1 MRRVVVTGL
10 GAVTPVGNT
19 VADTWASLLA
29 GKHGIAPI
37 TKFDTADYKATLA
50 AEVKGFDPLL
60 TMDRSFVRR
69 NDPFCLF
76 AVAASVEAMEDAGLA
91 GKIDPERLGV
101 YFSSGIGGL
110 SSLCGEYDKLRSKG
124 PRRVSPY
131 TITMMM
137 PNDAAGEISIRHGA
151 KGPSMGFTSAC
162 ASSTHALGEAYR
174 AIAHGY
180 ADAII
185 AGGSEATITE
195 IATAGFANCMALA
208 STDDP
213 DRASIPFDAERSGFV
228 MGEGGACLILEEYE
242 HAKARGAKIYAEF
255 CGYGATSDA
264 FHITAPDDEATQS
277 ARDIRM
283 AYEQAGAD
291 GSEAVYINAHGTS
304 TPLNDKTETI
314 AIKKALGEE
323 LARKAVISST
333 KSMTGHML
341 GAAGATEA
349 VATVLALYHGV
360 VPPTVGLQNPDPECD
375 LDYCPNV
382 KREMSIDLALSSSL
396 GFGGH
401 NGCIAFRRAEG

>member
-10 GAVTPVGNT
+10 GAVTPVGNN

-29 GKHGIAPI
+29 GKHGIGPI
-37 TKFDTADYKATLA
+37 TKFDTTDYKATLA
-50 AEVKGFDPLL
+50 AEVKDFDPLL
-60 TMDRSFVRR
+60 TMDRAFVRR
-69 NDPFCLF
+69 NDPFCLY

-91 GKIDPERLGV
+91 GQIDPERLGV

-110 SSLCGEYDKLRSKG
+110 SSLCGEVTKLKDKG

-180 ADAII
+180 ADAIL

-208 STDDP
+208 STSDP

-228 MGEGGACLILEEYE
+228 MGEGGACLVLEEYE
-242 HAKARGAKIYAEF
+242 HAVARGAKIYCEM

-264 FHITAPDDEATQS
+264 HHITAPDDEAVQG
-277 ARDIRM
+277 ARAIRM
-283 AYEQAGAD
+283 AYEQSGVTSD
-291 GSEAVYINAHGTS
+291 HIYVNAHGTS
-304 TPLNDKTETI
+304 TPMNDKTETL
-314 AIKKALGEE
+314 AIKKALGED
-323 LARKAVISST
+323 LARKIVVSST

-349 VATVLALYHGV
+349 VASVLALYHGV
-360 VPPTVGLQNPDPECD
+360 VPPTVGLKVADPECD

-382 KREMSIDLALSSSL
+382 KREMDLDLVLSSSL

-401 NGCIAFRRAEG
+401 NGCIAFKKVEG

>member
-10 GAVTPVGNT
+10 GAVTPVGNN

-29 GKHGIAPI
+29 GKHGIGPI
-37 TKFDTADYKATLA
+37 TKFDTTDYKATLA
-50 AEVKGFDPLL
+50 AEVKDFDPLL
-60 TMDRSFVRR
+60 TMDRAFVRR
-69 NDPFCLF
+69 NDPFCLY

-91 GKIDPERLGV
+91 GQIDPERLGV

-110 SSLCGEYDKLRSKG
+110 SSLCGEFTKLKDKG

-180 ADAII
+180 ADAIL

-208 STDDP
+208 TTDDP

-228 MGEGGACLILEEYE
+228 MGEGGACLVLEEYE
-242 HAKARGAKIYAEF
+242 HAVARGAKIYCEM

-264 FHITAPDDEATQS
+264 HHITAPDDEAVQG
-277 ARDIRM
+277 ARAIRM
-283 AYEQAGAD
+283 AYEQSGVTSD
-291 GSEAVYINAHGTS
+291 HIYVNAHGTS
-304 TPLNDKTETI
+304 TPMNDKTETL
-314 AIKKALGEE
+314 AIKKALGED
-323 LARKAVISST
+323 LARKIVVSST

-349 VATVLALYHGV
+349 VASVLALYHGV
-360 VPPTVGLQNPDPECD
+360 VPPTVGLKVPDPECD

-382 KREMSIDLALSSSL
+382 KREMDLDLVLSSSL

-401 NGCIAFRRAEG
+401 NGCIAFKKVEG

>member
-10 GAVTPVGNT
+10 GAVTPVGNN

-29 GKHGIAPI
+29 GKHGIGPI
-37 TKFDTADYKATLA
+37 TKFDTTDYKATLA
-50 AEVKGFDPLL
+50 AEVKDFDPLL
-60 TMDRSFVRR
+60 TMDRAFVRR
-69 NDPFCLF
+69 NDPFCLY

-91 GKIDPERLGV
+91 GQIDPERLGV

-110 SSLCGEYDKLRSKG
+110 SSLCGEFTKLKDKG

-180 ADAII
+180 ADAIL

-208 STDDP
+208 TTDDP

-228 MGEGGACLILEEYE
+228 MGEGGACLVLEEYE
-242 HAKARGAKIYAEF
+242 HAVARGAKIYCEM

-264 FHITAPDDEATQS
+264 HHITAPDDEAVQG
-277 ARDIRM
+277 ARAICM
-283 AYEQAGAD
+283 AYEQSGVTSD
-291 GSEAVYINAHGTS
+291 HIYVNAHGTS
-304 TPLNDKTETI
+304 TPMNDKTETL
-314 AIKKALGEE
+314 AIKKALGED
-323 LARKAVISST
+323 LARKIVVSST

-349 VATVLALYHGV
+349 VASVLALYHGV
-360 VPPTVGLQNPDPECD
+360 VPPTVGLKVPDPECD

-382 KREMSIDLALSSSL
+382 KREMDLDLVLSSSL

-401 NGCIAFRRAEG
+401 NGCIAFKKVEG

>member
-10 GAVTPVGNT
+10 GAVTPVGNS
-19 VADTWASLLA
+19 VADTWDSLLA
-29 GKHGIAPI
+29 GRHGIAPI
-37 TKFDTADYKATLA
+37 TKFDTTDYKATLA
-50 AEVKGFDPLL
+50 AEVKNFDPLQ

-110 SSLCGEYDKLRSKG
+110 TSLCGEYDKLRSKG

-151 KGPSMGFTSAC
+151 QGPSMGFTSAC
-162 ASSTHALGEAYR
+162 ASSTHAIGEAYR

-185 AGGSEATITE
+185 AGGSEATINE
-195 IATAGFANCMALA
+195 IAVAGFANCMALA
-208 STDDP
+208 ATDDP
-213 DRASIPFDAERSGFV
+213 DRASIPFDAQRSGFV
-228 MGEGGACLILEEYE
+228 MGEGGACLILEEYD
-242 HAKARGAKIYAEF
+242 HAVARGAKIYAEL

-264 FHITAPDDEATQS
+264 HHITAPDPAGVQGGR
-277 ARDIRM
+277 AIRM
-283 AYEQAGAD
+283 AYEQSGVT
-291 GSEAVYINAHGTS
+291 GEHIYINAHGTS
-304 TPLNDKTETI
+304 TPMNDKTETA
-314 AIKKALGEE
+314 AIKLALGEE
-323 LARKAVISST
+323 LARKIVISST

-360 VPPTVGLQNPDPECD
+360 VPPTIGLQNPDPACD

-382 KREMSIDLALSSSL
+382 KREMAMDLAMSTSL

-401 NGCIAFRRAEG
+401 NGCIAFKKVEG

>member
-10 GAVTPVGNT
+10 GAVTPVGNN

-29 GKHGIAPI
+29 GKHGIGPI
-37 TKFDTADYKATLA
+37 TKFDTTDYKATLA
-50 AEVKGFDPLL
+50 AEVKDFDPLL
-60 TMDRSFVRR
+60 TMDRAFVRR
-69 NDPFCLF
+69 NDPFCLY

-91 GKIDPERLGV
+91 GQIDPERLGV

-110 SSLCGEYDKLRSKG
+110 SSLCGEFTKLKDKG

-180 ADAII
+180 ADAIL

-208 STDDP
+208 TTDDP

-228 MGEGGACLILEEYE
+228 MGEGGACLVLEEYE
-242 HAKARGAKIYAEF
+242 HAVARGAKIYCEM

-264 FHITAPDDEATQS
+264 HHITAPDDEAVQG
-277 ARDIRM
+277 ARAIRM
-283 AYEQAGAD
+283 AYEQSGVT
-291 GSEAVYINAHGTS
+291 SNHIYVNAHGTS
-304 TPLNDKTETI
+304 TPMNDKTETL
-314 AIKKALGEE
+314 AIKKALGED
-323 LARKAVISST
+323 LARKIVVSST

-349 VATVLALYHGV
+349 VASVLALYHGV
-360 VPPTVGLQNPDPECD
+360 VPPTVGLKVPDPECD

-382 KREMSIDLALSSSL
+382 KREMDLDLVLSSSL

-401 NGCIAFRRAEG
+401 NGCIAFKKVEG

>member
-10 GAVTPVGNT
+10 GAVTPVGNN

-29 GKHGIAPI
+29 GKHGIGPI
-37 TKFDTADYKATLA
+37 TKFDTTDYKATLA
-50 AEVKGFDPLL
+50 AEVKDFDPLL
-60 TMDRSFVRR
+60 TMDRAFVRR
-69 NDPFCLF
+69 NDPFCLY

-91 GKIDPERLGV
+91 GQIDPERLGV

-110 SSLCGEYDKLRSKG
+110 SSLCGEFTKLKDKG

-180 ADAII
+180 ADAIL

-208 STDDP
+208 TTDDP

-228 MGEGGACLILEEYE
+228 MGEGGACLVLEEYE
-242 HAKARGAKIYAEF
+242 HAVARGAKIYCEM

-264 FHITAPDDEATQS
+264 HHITAPDDEAVQG
-277 ARDIRM
+277 ARAIRM
-283 AYEQAGAD
+283 AYEQSGVTSD
-291 GSEAVYINAHGTS
+291 HIYVNAHGTS
-304 TPLNDKTETI
+304 TPMNDKTETM
-314 AIKKALGEE
+314 AIKKALGED
-323 LARKAVISST
+323 LARKIVVSST

-349 VATVLALYHGV
+349 VASVLALYHGV
-360 VPPTVGLQNPDPECD
+360 VPPTVGLKVADPECD

-382 KREMSIDLALSSSL
+382 KREMDLDLVLSSSL

-401 NGCIAFRRAEG
+401 NGCIAFKKVEG

>member
-1 MRRVVVTGL
+1 MRRVAVTGL
-10 GAVTPVGNT
+10 GAVTPVGNS

-37 TKFDTADYKATLA
+37 TKFYTTEYKAHLA
-50 AEVKGFDPLL
+50 AEVKNFDPSL
-60 TMDRSFVRR
+60 TMDRSFARR
-69 NDPFCLF
+69 NDPFCQF
-76 AVAASVEAMEDAGLA
+76 AVAVSVEAMADSGLA
-91 GKIDPERLGV
+91 GQIDPERLGV
-101 YFSSGIGGL
+101 YIASGIGGITT
-110 SSLCGEYDKLRSKG
+110 LCSEYSKIRDKG

-137 PNDAAGEISIRHGA
+137 PNDAPGEVSIRFGA

-185 AGGSEATITE
+185 AGGAEATITE
-195 IATAGFANCMALA
+195 IGLAGFSNCMALA
-208 STDDP
+208 TTDDP

-228 MGEGGACLILEEYE
+228 MGEGAACLILEEYE
-242 HAKARGAKIYAEF
+242 HAVARGAKIYAEL

-264 FHITAPDDEATQS
+264 HHITAPDPEGVQG
-277 ARDIRM
+277 ARAIRM
-283 AYEQAGAD
+283 AYEQSGVKGD
-291 GSEAVYINAHGTS
+291 KIYINAHGTS
-304 TPLNDKTETI
+304 TPMNDKTETA

-323 LARKAVISST
+323 LARKVVISST

-349 VATVLALYHGV
+349 VISVLALYNGV
-360 VPPTVGLQNPDPECD
+360 VPPTIGLQHPDPECD

-382 KREMSIDLALSSSL
+382 KREMDIDLVLSTSL

-401 NGCIAFRRAEG
+401 NGCIAFKKAEV

>member
-10 GAVTPVGNT
+10 GAVTPVGNN
-19 VADTWASLLA
+19 VPDTWASLLA
-29 GKHGIAPI
+29 GRHGIAPI
-37 TKFDTADYKATLA
+37 TKFDTTEYKAHLG
-50 AEVKGFDPLL
+50 AEVKDFDPTL

-69 NDPFCLF
+69 NDPFCLY
-76 AVAASVEAMEDAGLA
+76 AVAAAAEAMDDSGLA
-91 GKIDPERLGV
+91 GTIDPERLGV
-101 YFSSGIGGL
+101 YVASGIGGL
-110 SSLCGEYDKLRSKG
+110 TTLCAEYAKLKEKG

-137 PNDAAGEISIRHGA
+137 PNDAPGEISIRFGA
-151 KGPSMGFTSAC
+151 QGPSMGFTSAC

-174 AIAHGY
+174 AISYGF

-185 AGGSEATITE
+185 AGGAEATITE
-195 IATAGFANCMALA
+195 IGLAGFSNCMALA
-208 STDDP
+208 TTDDP
-213 DRASIPFDAERSGFV
+213 NRASIPFDKERGGFV
-228 MGEGGACLILEEYE
+228 MGEGAAILILEEYE
-242 HAKARGAKIYAEF
+242 HAKARGAKIYAEI

-264 FHITAPDDEATQS
+264 HHITAPDPEGTQG
-277 ARDIRM
+277 ARAIRM
-283 AYEQAGAD
+283 AYEQAGVD
-291 GSEAVYINAHGTS
+291 SEKIYINAHGTS
-304 TPLNDKTETI
+304 TPMNDKTETA

-349 VATVLALYHGV
+349 VVSVLAIQNGV
-360 VPPTVGLQNPDPECD
+360 VPPTIGLQTPDPECD

-382 KREMSIDLALSSSL
+382 KRDMEIDLALSTSL

-401 NGCIAFRRAEG
+401 NGCIAFKKVVD

>member
-1 MRRVVVTGL
+1 MRRVAVTGL
-10 GAVTPVGNT
+10 GAVTPVGNN
-19 VADTWASLLA
+19 VADTWASLTA

-37 TKFDTADYKATLA
+37 TKFDTADFKATLA
-50 AEVKGFDPLL
+50 AEVKDFDPLL

-76 AVAASVEAMEDAGLA
+76 AVAASVEAMEDSGLA
-91 GKIDPERLGV
+91 DHIDPERLGV

-110 SSLCGEYDKLRSKG
+110 SSLCTEYSKLRDKG

-162 ASSTHALGEAYR
+162 ASSTHAIGEAYR

-208 STDDP
+208 STTDP

-242 HAKARGAKIYAEF
+242 HAKARGAKIYAEL

-264 FHITAPDDEATQS
+264 HHITAPDPEGIQG
-277 ARDIRM
+277 ARAIRM
-283 AYEQAGAD
+283 AYEQSGVN
-291 GSEAVYINAHGTS
+291 SEKIYVNAHGTS
-304 TPLNDKTETI
+304 TPMNDKTET
-314 AIKKALGEE
+314 AALKAALGDE
-323 LARKAVISST
+323 LAHKIVVSST

-349 VATVLALYHGV
+349 VASVLALYHGV
-360 VPPTVGLQNPDPECD
+360 VPPTIGLQNADPDCD

-382 KREMSIDLALSSSL
+382 KREMALDLALSTSL

-401 NGCIAFRRAEG
+401 NGCIAFKKAED

>member
-19 VADTWASLLA
+19 AADTWASLVA

-37 TKFDTADYKATLA
+37 TKFDTTDYKATLA

-69 NDPFCLF
+69 NDPFCLY

-91 GKIDPERLGV
+91 GKIDLERLGV

-110 SSLCGEYDKLRSKG
+110 SSLCSEYDKLLSKG

-174 AIAHGY
+174 AIAYGY

-208 STDDP
+208 TTDDP
-213 DRASIPFDAERSGFV
+213 DRASIPFDVQRSGFV

-264 FHITAPDDEATQS
+264 HHITAPDDEATQS
-277 ARDIRM
+277 ARAIRM
-283 AYEQAGAD
+283 TYEQSGAT

-382 KREMSIDLALSSSL
+382 KREMAIDLALSSSL

-401 NGCIAFRRAEG
+401 NGCIAFKRVEG

>member
-10 GAVTPVGNT
+10 GAVTPVGNN

-29 GKHGIAPI
+29 GKHGIGPI
-37 TKFDTADYKATLA
+37 TKFDTTDYKATLA
-50 AEVKGFDPLL
+50 AEVKDFDPLL

-69 NDPFCLF
+69 NDPFCLY

-110 SSLCGEYDKLRSKG
+110 SSLCGEFTKLKDKG

-174 AIAHGY
+174 AIAYGY

-208 STDDP
+208 TTDDP

-228 MGEGGACLILEEYE
+228 MGEGGACLVLEEYE
-242 HAKARGAKIYAEF
+242 HAVARGAKIYAEM

-264 FHITAPDDEATQS
+264 HHITAPDDEATQS
-277 ARDIRM
+277 ARAIRM
-283 AYEQAGAD
+283 AYEQSGVT
-291 GSEAVYINAHGTS
+291 SEHIYVNAHGTS
-304 TPLNDKTETI
+304 TPMNDKTETL
-314 AIKKALGEE
+314 AIKKALGED
-323 LARKAVISST
+323 LARKIVISST

-349 VATVLALYHGV
+349 VASVLALYHGV
-360 VPPTVGLQNPDPECD
+360 VPPTVGLKVADPECD

-382 KREMSIDLALSSSL
+382 KREMDLDLVLSSSL

-401 NGCIAFRRAEG
+401 NGCIAFKKVEG

>member
-277 ARDIRM
+277 ARAIRM

-341 GAAGATEA
+341 GAAGAIEA
-349 VATVLALYHGV
+349 LACLKALNEGIL
-360 VPPTVGLQNPDPECD
+360 PPTINLLDPDPACD
-375 LDYCPNV
+375 LNYVPNQAIHTEV
-382 KREMSIDLALSSSL
+382 DLVLSNSL

-401 NGCIAFRRAEG
+401 NACIAFRKVTR